1 LFEVLGPLK
10 GRTTQVLNPYR
21 RFSPALR
28 ALAYNPSDGIPI
40 SRGQSSP
47 PAEAMEENKVVHE
60 RILEAIKRSQKS
72 NSAKFGEV
80 RRSSTIIE
88 VLHLLSYLK

>member
-1 LFEVLGPLK
+1 
-10 GRTTQVLNPYR
+10 
-21 RFSPALR
+21 
-28 ALAYNPSDGIPI
+28 
-40 SRGQSSP
+40 
-47 PAEAMEENKVVHE
+47 MEENKVVHE